1 MRVWRRALCYGRD
14 GCASVNVT
22 EFLAELGQ
30 CYAVTGHEI
39 FFCGWRFGVGDL
51 DIDCLRESLTLCGG

>member
-30 CYAVTGHEI
+30 CYAVTGHES
-39 FFCGWRFGVGDL
+39 FFA
-51 DIDCLRESLTLCGG
+51 GGGLVLGT